1 MKRLIY
7 ILSFILFQIVIG
19 PVSLQAQSDF
29 LEYADST
36 QILLVFDDEQDTAAI
51 NELKQELQAVELAT
65 TPFTRIHLWQ
75 IPLDT
80 IAAYG
85 GVSGILN
92 HAIGKPRIKGGSMN
106 YSAPLMLN
114 IDDNDDDPGVPQ
126 APLCYNDSL
135 FDCVAGTT
143 AVNMAFM
150 DTGFDGEPT
159 GTRTVWLPNH
169 PIFNNRPFQNAG
181 ESGKSLNIDN
191 DKNGFTDDV
200 RGWDFHNNDNMPLD
214 DNGHG
219 SHTAGLAALKQSANN
234 DMKRNKIMMLKTH
247 NQEGVGSIWQVV
259 QAIDYALRFD
269 IKIVNM
275 SFAYLSPVN
284 ANGKPTIVE
293 YLMDFGKTYKGTL
306 FIAAAGNDSI
316 NIDLPIILNNGMAVK
331 YCPAALPNPNLIVVA
346 AGTCE
351 NELAS
356 FSNYG
361 PVHVDIAA
369 PGIEI
374 YSALLDGTYG
384 YLTGTSMA
392 APHVTAAAALAA
404 SKDSV
409 FNWKKIKY
417 DLLNRSTPS
426 VDLVNYV
433 SSGRM
438 LTFCNNYLP
447 SANPLMVTAK
457 ANKVLCVGGNATL
470 TASATGGQSPYSF
483 VWSNGST
490 GKNRNITVAG
500 TYTVTV
506 TDGAGSTASETLN
519 VFGASAPLA
528 QTILQPVSCS
538 DDCTI
543 LEISNAVAGANYLW
557 NTGLK
562 TTSIYVCPDITN
574 TYSVTTTT
582 PNGCSSVTQI
592 TLASLHVEVAPLS
605 DTVICPC
612 TPTTLT
618 ATAQGGIG
626 PLNYLWSPG
635 DATTADVT
643 VSLNSGSVA
652 YSVSVS
658 DSRGCTASA
667 SALISTSCFAP
678 VALSATY
685 NSQNLKTTFSWA
697 KGPCKIN
704 RTQLRWRCN
713 SSSSWN
719 TVTINDTS
727 VNSYSLTLPA
737 LCSPLWQIRNRCC
750 NNVNSPW
757 KSPAIARLEN
767 DNSNILELPI
777 SMNLYP
783 NPAGGFIHLNWEGA
797 TSEER
802 IYIYNSQGKLMMV
815 HGIND
820 GIKTTTIDIKNLSTG
835 LYFLRFDGVSK
846 SFSKQ

>member
-135 FDCVAGTT
+135 FDCIAGTT
-143 AVNMAFM
+143 AVNMSFM

-159 GTRTVWLPNH
+159 GTRAVWLPNH
-169 PIFNNRPFQNAG
+169 PIFINRPFQNAG
-181 ESGKSLNIDN
+181 VSGKSLNIDN

-219 SHTAGLAALKQSANN
+219 SHTAGLAALKQSENN

-331 YCPAALPNPNLIVVA
+331 YCPAALPNPNIIVVA

-361 PVHVDIAA
+361 H
-369 PGIEI
+369 
-374 YSALLDGTYG
+374 
-384 YLTGTSMA
+384 
-392 APHVTAAAALAA
+392 
-404 SKDSV
+404 
-409 FNWKKIKY
+409 N
-417 DLLNRSTPS
+417 
-426 VDLVNYV
+426 
-433 SSGRM
+433 
-438 LTFCNNYLP
+438 C
-447 SANPLMVTAK
+447 
-457 ANKVLCVGGNATL
+457 
-470 TASATGGQSPYSF
+470 
-483 VWSNGST
+483 
-490 GKNRNITVAG
+490 
-500 TYTVTV
+500 
-506 TDGAGSTASETLN
+506 
-519 VFGASAPLA
+519 
-528 QTILQPVSCS
+528 
-538 DDCTI
+538 
-543 LEISNAVAGANYLW
+543 
-557 NTGLK
+557 
-562 TTSIYVCPDITN
+562 
-574 TYSVTTTT
+574 
-582 PNGCSSVTQI
+582 
-592 TLASLHVEVAPLS
+592 
-605 DTVICPC
+605 
-612 TPTTLT
+612 
-618 ATAQGGIG
+618 
-626 PLNYLWSPG
+626 
-635 DATTADVT
+635 
-643 VSLNSGSVA
+643 
-652 YSVSVS
+652 
-658 DSRGCTASA
+658 
-667 SALISTSCFAP
+667 
-678 VALSATY
+678 
-685 NSQNLKTTFSWA
+685 
-697 KGPCKIN
+697 
-704 RTQLRWRCN
+704 
-713 SSSSWN
+713 
-719 TVTINDTS
+719 
-727 VNSYSLTLPA
+727 
-737 LCSPLWQIRNRCC
+737 
-750 NNVNSPW
+750 
-757 KSPAIARLEN
+757 
-767 DNSNILELPI
+767 
-777 SMNLYP
+777 
-783 NPAGGFIHLNWEGA
+783 
-797 TSEER
+797 
-802 IYIYNSQGKLMMV
+802 
-815 HGIND
+815 
-820 GIKTTTIDIKNLSTG
+820 
-835 LYFLRFDGVSK
+835 
-846 SFSKQ
+846 